1 MKGTERIKRFNTEVE
16 QLKESELLKFE
27 HTFRVIPI
35 EEIMRERSNAYDFL
49 V

>member
-1 MKGTERIKRFNTEVE
+1 MEDKKRIEGFNREVSD
-16 QLKESELLKFE
+16 LKESEQLKFE

-35 EEIMRERSNAYDFL
+35 EEIMRDRSSAYDFL

>member
-1 MKGTERIKRFNTEVE
+1 MEDKKRIEGFNQEVE
-16 QLKESELLKFE
+16 QLKESELLKFK